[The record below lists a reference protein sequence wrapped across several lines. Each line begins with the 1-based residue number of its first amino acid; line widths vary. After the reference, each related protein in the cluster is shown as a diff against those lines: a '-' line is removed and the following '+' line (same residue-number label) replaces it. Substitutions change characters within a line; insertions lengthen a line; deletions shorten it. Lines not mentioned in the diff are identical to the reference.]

1 MAITESAVTSEWYKP
16 RDGWRQ
22 WARHASA
29 EDRARLADAVGERSS
44 DPQLLAI
51 QLSRPEYL
59 AEHIRRLSPDAAD
72 VLWQLWIAGGRM
84 PVEALVRAES
94 TGPALKHL
102 ADVGLV
108 AQLTHNYYTQS
119 YAYPAEAHP
128 WVRHLIAAPRLARRA
143 VARSAP
149 AVGPLPPNPVW
160 LTDLFRVLSQVRWH
174 GARLTQQAALY
185 KRWEQTAQAL
195 LTGEHPPSREARLA
209 TALQFASYAGLLVA
223 DPAQVGLHVTTD
235 APEFFAAPPAR
246 RWQQWSDFVV
256 HQLNAM
262 PFGALILDS
271 LSALPP
277 NQSLTARDWADL
289 AGSGRTPA
297 VQEHFTHLATATLN
311 RGVALG
317 WLLVQDG
324 QVQVSAEAR
333 ALGTGQFAPEAPARA
348 IMEPTGDVMVPKET
362 PLGRLWAAEEVLTLQ
377 RADVVWIYRCDTAA
391 RERAHDYEISADGIL
406 TRIQTLLTTEL
417 PDNVAED
424 IRDGYHRNLAVRVL
438 NASVVTVRDPAA
450 LPALKKV
457 LGPLVVEQLGD
468 RVLLA
473 APGAGSKLLSRI
485 KKAGLTSRNEVEDAG
500 TELVVGDLM
509 PAAPRSPAPPRV
521 PYQVALPSGSA
532 AQLVELVVRGAWGTG
547 RSVRLHYRN
556 GRAPSGPNATIEM
569 VVHQLDRRTVR
580 GLRTDVTPPQWITV
594 QLDAIDQA
602 DLS

>member
-1 MAITESAVTSEWYKP
+1 MTESALASEWYQP
-16 RDGWRQ
+16 ADGWRQ

-29 EDRARLADAVGERSS
+29 EDRARLADAVGERST
-44 DPQLLAI
+44 DPQLLAS

-59 AEHIRRLSPDAAD
+59 AEHIRRLSPEAAD
-72 VLWQLWIAGGRM
+72 VLWQLWIAGGRT
-84 PVEALVRAES
+84 PVEAVVRTEF

-128 WVRHLIAAPRLARRA
+128 FVRRFIAVPRLAQRA
-143 VARSAP
+143 VAGSGP

-160 LTDLFRVLSQVRWH
+160 LTDVFRVLSQVRWH
-174 GARLTQQAALY
+174 GARLTQQAVLY

-195 LTGEHPPSREARLA
+195 LTGEHPSSREARLT
-209 TALQFASYAGLLVA
+209 TALQFASHAGLLAA
-223 DPAQVGLHVTTD
+223 DPAQAGLHVTTD
-235 APEFFAAPPAR
+235 APEFFAAPPAL
-246 RWQQWSDFVV
+246 RWQRWRDFVI
-256 HQLNAM
+256 HQLNAL

-271 LSALPP
+271 LAALPP
-277 NQSLTARDWADL
+277 DQSLTVRDWVEL
-289 AGSGRTPA
+289 AGAGRSAT
-297 VQEHFTHLATATLN
+297 VQEHFLHLATATLN
-311 RGVALG
+311 RGLALG
-317 WLLVQDG
+317 WLVEQDG
-324 QVQVSAEAR
+324 HVQVSAEAR
-333 ALGTGQFAPEAPARA
+333 ALDSGQFAPEAPARA

-362 PLGRLWAAEEVLTLQ
+362 PLGRLWAAEEVLTLH

-391 RERAHDYEISADGIL
+391 RERAHDYAISADEIL
-406 TRIQTLLTTEL
+406 ARIQALLTTEL
-417 PDNVAED
+417 PDNVAQD

-473 APGAGSKLLSRI
+473 APGAGQKLLSRI
-485 KKAGLTSRNEVEDAG
+485 KKAGLTSRNDVEEAG
-500 TELVVGDLM
+500 TELVVGDLV
-509 PAAPRSPAPPRV
+509 PRAPRSPAPPRG

-532 AQLVELVVRGAWGTG
+532 TQLVELVVRGAWGTG
-547 RSVRLHYRN
+547 RPVRLHYGS
-556 GRAPSGPNATIEM
+556 GRAPSGPKATIEM
-569 VVHQLDRRTVR
+569 VVHQMDRRTVR
-580 GLRTDVTPPQWITV
+580 GLRTDVTPPQWMTV

-602 DLS
+602 EMA

>member
-1 MAITESAVTSEWYKP
+1 MTESAIAGEWYKP
-16 RDGWRQ
+16 TEGWRQ

-29 EDRARLADAVGERSS
+29 EDRARLADALGERSS
-44 DPQLLAI
+44 DPQLLAS

-59 AEHIRRLSPDAAD
+59 AEHIRRLAPEAAD

-84 PVEALVRAES
+84 PVETVVRTDA

-128 WVRHLIAAPRLARRA
+128 FVRRLIAAPRLRQRA
-143 VARSAP
+143 VPASEP
-149 AVGPLPPNPVW
+149 AVEPVPANPVW
-160 LTDLFRVLSQVRWH
+160 LTDVFRVLSQIRWQ
-174 GARLTQQAALY
+174 GARLTQQGLLY
-185 KRWEQTAQAL
+185 KRWEQTTQAL
-195 LTGEHPPSREARLA
+195 LTGEHPPSREARLS
-209 TALQFASYAGLLVA
+209 TAIQFASYAGLLVA

-235 APEFFAAPPAR
+235 APEFFSAPPAR
-246 RWQQWSDFVV
+246 RWQRWSDFVI
-256 HQLNAM
+256 HQLSTL
-262 PFGALILDS
+262 PFGPLILDS
-271 LSALPP
+271 LAALPP
-277 NQSLTARDWADL
+277 DQSLTARDWVEL
-289 AGSGRTPA
+289 AGAGRSAT
-297 VQEHFTHLATATLN
+297 VQEHFAQLATATLN

-317 WLLVQDG
+317 WLRVEDG
-324 QVQVSAEAR
+324 HVQVSAEAR
-333 ALGTGQFAPEAPARA
+333 AAIRGLVAPEAPARA

-362 PLGRLWAAEEVLTLQ
+362 PLGRLWAAEEVLTLY

-391 RERAHDYEISADGIL
+391 RERAHDYEISADEIL

-457 LGPLVVEQLGD
+457 LGPLVVDQLGD

-485 KKAGLTSRNEVEDAG
+485 KKAGLTSRNDVEEAG
-500 TELVVGDLM
+500 TELVVGNLV
-509 PAAPRSPAPPRV
+509 PAGPRPPAPPRA

-532 AQLVELVVRGAWGTG
+532 TQLVELVVRGAWGTG
-547 RSVRLHYRN
+547 RPVRLHYVS

-594 QLDAIDQA
+594 PLDAIDQA
-602 DLS
+602 QLP